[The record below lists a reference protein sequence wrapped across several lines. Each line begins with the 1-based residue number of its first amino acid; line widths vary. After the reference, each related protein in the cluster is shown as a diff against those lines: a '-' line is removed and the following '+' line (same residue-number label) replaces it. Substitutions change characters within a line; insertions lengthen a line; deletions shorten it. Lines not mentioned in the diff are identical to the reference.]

1 MAKIKISVPDELVKK
16 YDLHNDDDFK
26 ITARNGEIRLKKKN
40 HDSNKRQ
47 FNVVWIL
54 IASILTS
61 VAFWIFINAVHLHQV
76 PLVGTNSIASG
87 LIVFGG
93 LSGMILFSA
102 YFISNRKKITVAY
115 SAKTFWRTFPV
126 IVISFVLILSLALM
140 GIAWGLSRLFTG
152 ITFGH
157 VVAMMLFFVFVT
169 AINYIMVRI
178 GLAVNYG
185 MLTTIMILVI
195 TSGAVM
201 SMASNGRNWWQHNLS
216 FLGTKHANNS
226 WQFNLTL
233 VFSSLLMVA
242 LVDYIFV
249 SLRAVVKNT
258 WRTITLRIILT
269 VTALDVGA
277 VGLFPNNA
285 NFHILH
291 DKVAGYLVYLIII
304 LIIGIR
310 WLLPEVGKRFLA
322 LSYGMCVGLVII
334 DLMFKPLYIIS
345 LTAFELIAFILAFG
359 WILILFDTMIGIVED
374 EDDKYDVKIE
384 IDEQVK
390 KNAD

>member
-47 FNVVWIL
+47 FNVIWIL

-61 VAFWIFINAVHLHQV
+61 IAFWIFINAVHLHQV

-169 AINYIMVRI
+169 TINYIMVRI

-185 MLTTIMILVI
+185 ILTTIMILVI
-195 TSGAVM
+195 TSGTVV

-258 WRTITLRIILT
+258 WRTITLRTILT

-285 NFHILH
+285 NFHVLH

-322 LSYGMCVGLVII
+322 LSYGMCVGLVVI
-334 DLMFKPLYIIS
+334 DLMFKPLHIIS

>member
-47 FNVVWIL
+47 FNVIWIL

-61 VAFWIFINAVHLHQV
+61 IAFWIFINAVHLHQV

-87 LIVFGG
+87 LIVLGG

-169 AINYIMVRI
+169 TINYIMVRI

-185 MLTTIMILVI
+185 ILTTIMILVI
-195 TSGAVM
+195 TSGTVV

-285 NFHILH
+285 NFHVLH

-310 WLLPEVGKRFLA
+310 WLLPKVGKRFLA
-322 LSYGMCVGLVII
+322 LSYGMCVGLVVI
-334 DLMFKPLYIIS
+334 DLMFKPLHIIS

>member
-87 LIVFGG
+87 LIDFGG

-285 NFHILH
+285 NFHVLH

-322 LSYGMCVGLVII
+322 LSYGMCVGLVVI
-334 DLMFKPLYIIS
+334 DLMFKPLHIIS

-374 EDDKYDVKIE
+374 EDDKYNVKIE

>member
-47 FNVVWIL
+47 FNVIWIL

-61 VAFWIFINAVHLHQV
+61 IAFWIFINAMHLHQV

-285 NFHILH
+285 NFHVLH

-310 WLLPEVGKRFLA
+310 WLLPEIGKRFLA
-322 LSYGMCVGLVII
+322 LSYGMCVGLVVI
-334 DLMFKPLYIIS
+334 DLMFKPLHIIS

>member
-47 FNVVWIL
+47 FNVIWIL

-61 VAFWIFINAVHLHQV
+61 IAFWIFINAVHLHQV
-76 PLVGTNSIASG
+76 PLVGINSIASG

-169 AINYIMVRI
+169 TINYIMVRI

-185 MLTTIMILVI
+185 ILTTIMILVI
-195 TSGAVM
+195 TSGTVV

-285 NFHILH
+285 NFHVLH

-310 WLLPEVGKRFLA
+310 WLLPKVGKRFLA
-322 LSYGMCVGLVII
+322 LSYGMCVGLVVI
-334 DLMFKPLYIIS
+334 DLMFKPLHIIS

>member
-47 FNVVWIL
+47 FNVIWIL

-61 VAFWIFINAVHLHQV
+61 IAFWIFINAVHLHQV

-93 LSGMILFSA
+93 LSGMLLFSA

-115 SAKTFWRTFPV
+115 SAKTFWRTFSV

-285 NFHILH
+285 NFHVLH

-304 LIIGIR
+304 LIVGIR

-334 DLMFKPLYIIS
+334 DLMFKPLHIIS

>member
-47 FNVVWIL
+47 FNVIWIL

-87 LIVFGG
+87 LIVLGG

-169 AINYIMVRI
+169 TINYIMVRI

-185 MLTTIMILVI
+185 ILTTIMILVI
-195 TSGAVM
+195 TSGTVV

-304 LIIGIR
+304 LIVGIR

-334 DLMFKPLYIIS
+334 DLMFKPLHIIS

>member
-47 FNVVWIL
+47 FNVIWIL

-61 VAFWIFINAVHLHQV
+61 IAFWIFINAMHLHQV

-285 NFHILH
+285 NFHVLH

-322 LSYGMCVGLVII
+322 LSYGMCVGLVVI
-334 DLMFKPLYIIS
+334 DLMFKPLHIIS

>member
-47 FNVVWIL
+47 FNVIWIL

-87 LIVFGG
+87 LIVLGG

-169 AINYIMVRI
+169 TINYIMVRI

-185 MLTTIMILVI
+185 ILTTIMILVI
-195 TSGAVM
+195 TSGTVV

-285 NFHILH
+285 NFHVLH

-334 DLMFKPLYIIS
+334 DLMFKPLHIIS

-359 WILILFDTMIGIVED
+359 WILILFDTMIGIIED
-374 EDDKYDVKIE
+374 EDDKYNVKIE

>member
-47 FNVVWIL
+47 FNVIWIL

-87 LIVFGG
+87 LIVLGG

-169 AINYIMVRI
+169 TINYIMVRI

-185 MLTTIMILVI
+185 ILTTIMIVVI
-195 TSGAVM
+195 TSGTVV

-304 LIIGIR
+304 LIVGIR

-334 DLMFKPLYIIS
+334 DLMFKPLHIIS

>member
-26 ITARNGEIRLKKKN
+26 ITARNGEIWLKKKN

-47 FNVVWIL
+47 FNVIWIL

-61 VAFWIFINAVHLHQV
+61 IAFWIFINVMHLHQV

-249 SLRAVVKNT
+249 SLQAVVKNT

-285 NFHILH
+285 NFHVLH

-304 LIIGIR
+304 LIVGIR

-334 DLMFKPLYIIS
+334 DLMFKPLHIIS

-390 KNAD
+390 KNSD

>member
-47 FNVVWIL
+47 FNVIWIL

-61 VAFWIFINAVHLHQV
+61 IAFWIFINAVHLHQV

-169 AINYIMVRI
+169 TINYIMVRI

-185 MLTTIMILVI
+185 ILTTIMILVI
-195 TSGAVM
+195 TSGTVV

-285 NFHILH
+285 NFHVLH

-322 LSYGMCVGLVII
+322 LSYGMCVGLVVI
-334 DLMFKPLYIIS
+334 DLMFKPLHIIS

>member
-47 FNVVWIL
+47 FNVIWIL

-285 NFHILH
+285 NFHVLH

-322 LSYGMCVGLVII
+322 LSYGMCVGLVVI
-334 DLMFKPLYIIS
+334 DLMFKPLHIIS

-374 EDDKYDVKIE
+374 EDDKYNVKIE

>member
-1 MAKIKISVPDELVKK
+1 MAKIKISVPDELVEK

-47 FNVVWIL
+47 FNVIWIL

-61 VAFWIFINAVHLHQV
+61 IAFWIFINAVHLHQV

-87 LIVFGG
+87 LIVLGG

-169 AINYIMVRI
+169 TINYIMVRI

-185 MLTTIMILVI
+185 ILTTIMILVI
-195 TSGAVM
+195 TSGTVV

-258 WRTITLRIILT
+258 WRTITLRTILT

-285 NFHILH
+285 NFHVLH

-322 LSYGMCVGLVII
+322 LSYGMCVGLVVI
-334 DLMFKPLYIIS
+334 DLMFKPLHIIS

>member
-16 YDLHNDDDFK
+16 YDLHNYDDFK

-47 FNVVWIL
+47 FNVIWIL

-61 VAFWIFINAVHLHQV
+61 IAFWIFINAVHLHQV

-87 LIVFGG
+87 LIVLGG

-126 IVISFVLILSLALM
+126 IVISFVLILSLVLM

-169 AINYIMVRI
+169 TINYIMVRI

-185 MLTTIMILVI
+185 ILTTIMILVI
-195 TSGAVM
+195 TSGTVV

-258 WRTITLRIILT
+258 WRTITLRTILT

-285 NFHILH
+285 NFHVLH

-322 LSYGMCVGLVII
+322 LSYGMCVGLVVI
-334 DLMFKPLYIIS
+334 DLMFKPLHIIS

>member
-47 FNVVWIL
+47 FNVIWIL

-61 VAFWIFINAVHLHQV
+61 IAFWIFINAMHLHQV

-277 VGLFPNNA
+277 VGLFPNNV
-285 NFHILH
+285 NFHVLH

-322 LSYGMCVGLVII
+322 LSYGMCVGLVVI
-334 DLMFKPLYIIS
+334 DLMFKPLHIIS

-374 EDDKYDVKIE
+374 EDDKYNVKIE

>member
-47 FNVVWIL
+47 FNVIWIL

-87 LIVFGG
+87 LIVLGG

-169 AINYIMVRI
+169 TINYIMVRI

-185 MLTTIMILVI
+185 ILTTIMILVI
-195 TSGAVM
+195 TSGTVV

-285 NFHILH
+285 NFHVLH

-334 DLMFKPLYIIS
+334 DLMFKPLHIIS

>member
-61 VAFWIFINAVHLHQV
+61 VAFWIFINAVHLRQV

-304 LIIGIR
+304 LIVGVR

-334 DLMFKPLYIIS
+334 DLMFKPLHIIS

>member
-1 MAKIKISVPDELVKK
+1 MAKIKISVPDELVEK

-47 FNVVWIL
+47 FNVIWIL

-61 VAFWIFINAVHLHQV
+61 IAFWIFINAMHLHQV

-277 VGLFPNNA
+277 VGVFPNNA

-304 LIIGIR
+304 LIVGIR

-334 DLMFKPLYIIS
+334 DLMFKPLHIIS

>member
-47 FNVVWIL
+47 FNVIWIL

-258 WRTITLRIILT
+258 WRTITLRVILT

-285 NFHILH
+285 NFHVLH

-334 DLMFKPLYIIS
+334 DLMFKPLHIIS

>member
-47 FNVVWIL
+47 FNVIWIL

-61 VAFWIFINAVHLHQV
+61 IAFWIFINAMHLHQV

-304 LIIGIR
+304 LIVGIR

-334 DLMFKPLYIIS
+334 DLMFKPLHIIS

>member
-47 FNVVWIL
+47 FNVIWIL

-76 PLVGTNSIASG
+76 PLVGINSIASG
-87 LIVFGG
+87 LIVLGG

-169 AINYIMVRI
+169 TINYIMVRI

-185 MLTTIMILVI
+185 ILTTIMILVI
-195 TSGAVM
+195 TSGTVV
-201 SMASNGRNWWQHNLS
+201 SMASNGRDWWQHNLS

-269 VTALDVGA
+269 VMALDVGA

-285 NFHILH
+285 NFHVLH

-322 LSYGMCVGLVII
+322 LSYGMCVGLVVI
-334 DLMFKPLYIIS
+334 DLMFKPLHIIS

>member
-47 FNVVWIL
+47 FNVIWIL

-304 LIIGIR
+304 LIVGIR

-334 DLMFKPLYIIS
+334 DLMFKPLHIIS

>member
-126 IVISFVLILSLALM
+126 IVISFVLILSLVLM

-169 AINYIMVRI
+169 TINYIMVRI

-185 MLTTIMILVI
+185 ILTTIMILVI
-195 TSGAVM
+195 TSGTVV

-285 NFHILH
+285 NFHVLH

-334 DLMFKPLYIIS
+334 DLMFKPLHIIS

>member
-47 FNVVWIL
+47 FNVIWIL

-61 VAFWIFINAVHLHQV
+61 IAFWIFINAVHLHQV
-76 PLVGTNSIASG
+76 PLVGINSIASG
-87 LIVFGG
+87 LIVLGG

-169 AINYIMVRI
+169 TINYIMVRI

-185 MLTTIMILVI
+185 ILTTIMILVI
-195 TSGAVM
+195 TSGTVV

-258 WRTITLRIILT
+258 WRTITLRTILT

-285 NFHILH
+285 NFHVLH

-322 LSYGMCVGLVII
+322 LSYGMCVGLVVI
-334 DLMFKPLYIIS
+334 DLMFKPLHIIS

>member
-47 FNVVWIL
+47 FNVIWIL

-76 PLVGTNSIASG
+76 PLVGINSIASG
-87 LIVFGG
+87 LIVLGG

-169 AINYIMVRI
+169 TINYIMVRI

-185 MLTTIMILVI
+185 ILTTIMILVI
-195 TSGAVM
+195 TSGTVV

-285 NFHILH
+285 NFHVLH

-310 WLLPEVGKRFLA
+310 WLLPKVGKRFLA
-322 LSYGMCVGLVII
+322 LSYGMCVGLVVI
-334 DLMFKPLYIIS
+334 DLMFKPLHIIS

>member
-1 MAKIKISVPDELVKK
+1 MAKIKISVPDELVEK

-47 FNVVWIL
+47 FNVIWIL

-61 VAFWIFINAVHLHQV
+61 IAFWIFINAVHLHQV

-87 LIVFGG
+87 LIVLGG

-169 AINYIMVRI
+169 TINYIMVRI

-185 MLTTIMILVI
+185 ILTTIMILVI
-195 TSGAVM
+195 TSGTVV

-285 NFHILH
+285 NFHVLH

-322 LSYGMCVGLVII
+322 LSYGMCVGLVVI
-334 DLMFKPLYIIS
+334 DLMFKPLHIIS

>member
-47 FNVVWIL
+47 FNVIWIL

-61 VAFWIFINAVHLHQV
+61 IAFWIFINAVHLHQV

-185 MLTTIMILVI
+185 ILTTIMILVI
-195 TSGAVM
+195 TSGTVV

-304 LIIGIR
+304 LIVGIR

-334 DLMFKPLYIIS
+334 DLMFKPLHIIS